1 MFEKVSQIAEQAATN
16 VSRRQ
21 FLGRFGKG
29 AMTSAAAAGGLLA
42 VPTTARAGRN
52 VRMCS
57 TESAAVECQGKP
69 YGSACWNSGPGR
81 CVGPKTEEPGVYNC
95 NLCKRKGSPKPPR

>member
-1 MFEKVSQIAEQAATN
+1 MLEKVSQIAEQAATS
-16 VSRRQ
+16 VSRRH

-29 AMTSAAAAGGLLA
+29 AMALAAAAGVLLA

-57 TESAAVECQGKP
+57 TESGVLECQGKP
-69 YGSACWNSGPGR
+69 YGSTCENNGPGK
-81 CVGPKTEEPGVYNC
+81 CVGPKTEERGVYNC
-95 NLCKRKGSPKPPR
+95 NYCKPKGSPRPPR

>member
-29 AMTSAAAAGGLLA
+29 ALMLAAALGATLA
-42 VPTTARAGRN
+42 LPGVAHAGRN
-52 VRMCS
+52 CCPRGTHCRRPAKRCRLAYC
-57 TESAAVECQGKP
+57 E
-69 YGSACWNSGPGR
+69 PGR
-81 CVGPKTEEPGVYNC
+81 NEDSVRCWWA
-95 NLCKRKGSPKPPR
+95 CKDGIDRISYCQ